1 MRETAMSKHG
11 NNGTGFWLII
21 GLIVVMSLVA
31 IAEAGATLV
40 LVTARKLIEMLP
52 IGRVRASVRG
62 S

>member
-31 IAEAGATLV
+31 IAEAGGKLV
-40 LVTARKLIEMLP
+40 LAAARKLIEALP
-52 IGRVRASVRG
+52 IGQARTNVRG

>member
-31 IAEAGATLV
+31 IAEAGGKLV
-40 LVTARKLIEMLP
+40 LAAARKLIEALP
-52 IGRVRASVRG
+52 VGQARTSARES
-62 S
+62 